1 MRLAIFA
8 VGLICSIST
17 FASAAVA
24 DATSERRDRAQI
36 ANVVIVPA
44 ENSGSAY
51 DRQREGMVA
60 GLQAIARSAARSTG
74 VAAFDTR
81 VIEALTEV
89 PRHDFVPATIKPLSY
104 LNRPLPLGWGYTMPS
119 PFLTALMAQVAEI
132 EAHEHVL
139 QTDLRAGYQTAVLAR
154 LAKRVDV
161 GARHATLA
169 THARAILL
177 RLGIRNVGLSMR
189 TAAGTAFAPQ
199 ARYDAILVDE
209 VSAAAPE
216 HLLEKLNP
224 EGRLVFPRL
233 LDDGTQM
240 LTVVARTTHGHL
252 VSRDVLRLTHALP
265 GTST

>member
-8 VGLICSIST
+8 VGLALAGSTYASI
-17 FASAAVA
+17 AAA
-24 DATSERRDRAQI
+24 DARSDGNARAQI
-36 ANVVIVPA
+36 ADIVIVPA
-44 ENSGSAY
+44 DTSDSLY

-60 GLQAIARSAARSTG
+60 GVEAIARSAARSTG
-74 VAAFDTR
+74 VAAFDAR
-81 VIEALTEV
+81 VLEALTTV
-89 PRHDFVPATIKPLSY
+89 PRHDFVPSTIKPLSY

-132 EAHEHVL
+132 EPHERVL
-139 QTDLRAGYQTAVLAR
+139 QTELRAGYQTAVLAR

-161 GARHATLA
+161 RSRHATLA

-177 RLGIRNVGLSMR
+177 RLGIRNVGLSMLAADGA
-189 TAAGTAFAPQ
+189 TALPQ

-209 VSAAAPE
+209 VSAAPPPD
-216 HLLEKLNP
+216 LLDKLNP

-233 LDDGTQM
+233 LDDGTHM
-240 LTVVARTTHGHL
+240 LTVVARTAHGHL